1 MKRWILIKASE
12 DGDPNLFLDE
22 RRLAALLNYPAD
34 FGVDRFLTLAEVEQL
49 GDDANYWPEGAAFLV
64 EFEAKVP
71 EHLAATVDPDRLG
84 DGHSRP
90 DLP

>member
-1 MKRWILIKASE
+1 MKRWILIQASG
-12 DGDPNLFLDE
+12 DGDPNMFLDE

-49 GDDANYWPEGAAFLV
+49 GDDANYWPERAAFLV

-71 EHLAATVDPDRLG
+71 EQIGSLAWRL
-84 DGHSRP
+84 P
-90 DLP
+90 